1 MSQETEQTLVSVE
14 PQGEATACVIWLHG
28 LGADGFDFQP
38 IVPYLRIPENL
49 NVRFLFPHA
58 EIMPVTV
65 NGGMEMR
72 AWYDILEMN
81 IDRKVDKASLLKSS
95 QRIANLVN
103 EQIAQGIPADK
114 ILLVGFSQGGA
125 VVYQTALTFAEPLAG
140 LVALSTYMAT
150 EEEIEASRTDAN
162 KELPIWVAHGTV
174 DQVVPVQLGEQAYAN
189 LENMNYQPSW
199 NAYPIGHEVAIEE
212 IEALGRWMSQRLAV

>member
-14 PQGEATACVIWLHG
+14 PQGEAKACVIWLHG

-38 IVPYLRIPENL
+38 IVPYLRLPENL

-58 EIMPVTV
+58 EVMPVTV

-125 VVYQTALTFAEPLAG
+125 VAYQTALTFAEPLAG

-162 KELPIWVAHGTV
+162 NELAIWVAHGTV

>member
-14 PQGEATACVIWLHG
+14 PQGEAKACVIWLHG

-38 IVPYLRIPENL
+38 IVPYLRLPENL

-58 EIMPVTV
+58 EVMPVTV

-103 EQIAQGIPADK
+103 EQIAQGIPAHK

-125 VVYQTALTFAEPLAG
+125 VAYQTALTFAEPLAG

-150 EEEIEASRTDAN
+150 EEEIEATRTDAN

-174 DQVVPVQLGEQAYAN
+174 DQVVPVQLGEKAYAN

>member
-14 PQGEATACVIWLHG
+14 PQGEAKACVIWLHG

-38 IVPYLRIPENL
+38 IVPYLRLPENL

-58 EIMPVTV
+58 EVMPVTV

-103 EQIAQGIPADK
+103 EQISQGIPADK

-125 VVYQTALTFAEPLAG
+125 VAYQTALTFAEPLAG

-162 KELPIWVAHGTV
+162 NELPIWVAHGTV